1 MKTTNSIAA
10 LTLGLL
16 LANTVHAATYTR
28 TFEILPS
35 QVKTMNLKVQ
45 FSGACKGSA
54 VFTDRISVMFD
65 QRFETDN
72 DGMVKPETMKLAFSI
87 TNGSINPG
95 SWSGE
100 KFLLTTGGYDQT
112 RNTVTPQPL
121 HDASEKITEKVAKE
135 KATVTYSN
143 KNPDVLIRQFN
154 YQQGMLERYGRIT
167 QMGNIDL
174 SKCIKEFQDSDN
186 NLNIKNVQE
195 VEYFRNYNNNSH
207 YFYDKYIVDSSKKTN
222 IVGKFRFGQN
232 PNAAPLHYTLL
243 EFADVKATMT
253 GSFSHAGSVC
263 SGKLNGSIKTTCK
276 RLKPLKYKVSFVAK
290 GDIL

>member
-1 MKTTNSIAA
+1 M
-10 LTLGLL
+10 
-16 LANTVHAATYTR
+16 LANTVHAAPYTR
-28 TFEILPS
+28 TVEIHPNHA
-35 QVKTMNLKVQ
+35 KTMNLKVQ

-65 QRFETDN
+65 QRFETNN

-87 TNGSINPG
+87 TNGSISP
-95 SWSGE
+95 SSSSGE
-100 KFLLTTGGYDQT
+100 KFLLTTGGYNQSS
-112 RNTVTPQPL
+112 NTVTVQPL
-121 HDASEKITEKVAKE
+121 RDASEKITEKVAKE

-154 YQQGMLERYGRIT
+154 YQLDMLDRYGRIT
-167 QMGNIDL
+167 EMGNIDL
-174 SKCIKEFQDSDN
+174 SKCIKEFQNSNGGLGIND
-186 NLNIKNVQE
+186 VQE

-222 IVGKFRFGQN
+222 IVGKFRFAQN
-232 PNAAPLHYTLL
+232 PNAAALSYTSL

-253 GSFSHAGSVC
+253 GNFSHAGTVC
-263 SGKLNGSIKTTCK
+263 SGKLDSSVKSTCK

>member
-1 MKTTNSIAA
+1 
-10 LTLGLL
+10 
-16 LANTVHAATYTR
+16 
-28 TFEILPS
+28 
-35 QVKTMNLKVQ
+35 MNLKVQ

-54 VFTDRISVMFD
+54 VFTDYISVMFD

-72 DGMVKPETMKLAFSI
+72 DGIVKPETMKLAFSI
-87 TNGSINPG
+87 TNGNINPD

-100 KFLLTTGGYDQT
+100 KFLLTTGGYNQSS
-112 RNTVTPQPL
+112 NTVTAQPL
-121 HDASEKITEKVAKE
+121 RDASEKITEKVAKE

-195 VEYFRNYNNNSH
+195 VEYFRNNNNQH
-207 YFYDKYIVDSSKKTN
+207 IYDKYIVDSSKKTN

-232 PNAAPLHYTLL
+232 PNAAPLNYTQL